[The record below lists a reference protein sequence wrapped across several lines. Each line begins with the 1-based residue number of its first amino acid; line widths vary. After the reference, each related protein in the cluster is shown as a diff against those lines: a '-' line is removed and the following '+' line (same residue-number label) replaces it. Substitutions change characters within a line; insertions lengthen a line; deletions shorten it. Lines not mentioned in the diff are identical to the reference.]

1 MFKRSLI
8 IFAALL
14 VLCAGVA
21 TVAGQKWEDLGSKE
35 VKDRSEQDTWHIGSG
50 KGQFRRLK
58 ITVQQRAVRFY
69 KLEATFSN
77 GQKQSFEIR
86 NLIRAGGET
95 RALDLEGN
103 DRSINKV
110 DIWYEAATVR
120 RGRRSEV
127 TLYGLK

>member
-8 IFAALL
+8 IFAALF

-21 TVAGQKWEDLGSKE
+21 TAAGQKWEDLGSKE

-69 KLEATFSN
+69 KLEVTFSN